1 MAQIDSG
8 TADSLHRSVR
18 PVSCILADIRD
29 RELRAAWKRGD
40 RITFSQSHWDDTTP
54 RSGGVAC
61 IFNGLIYVNGDDGVR
76 YHIVP
81 GHFPVGDMV

>member
-1 MAQIDSG
+1 MPKIDQEV
-8 TADSLHRSVR
+8 ADRLHRDGR
-18 PVSCILADIRD
+18 PVSDILADIRD

-40 RITFSQSHWDDTTP
+40 RITFCQSHWDGPAP
-54 RSGGVAC
+54 RSGSVAA

-81 GHFPVGDMV
+81 GRFPIGDMV